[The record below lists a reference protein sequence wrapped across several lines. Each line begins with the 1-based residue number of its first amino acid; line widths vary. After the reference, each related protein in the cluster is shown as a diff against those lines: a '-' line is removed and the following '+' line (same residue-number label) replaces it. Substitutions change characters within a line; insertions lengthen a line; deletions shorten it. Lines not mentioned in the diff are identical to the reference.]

1 MDLLSSSYNGQ
12 WPSNTWLWLSIV
24 ENAFTFLQFLIF
36 WLIFW
41 FYMLLMI
48 LHFKTNV
55 STKNIFTF
63 WKFMLWILVQST
75 KIFNKH
81 VKTFCRKYHFFKFV
95 CLCAKSKYPRPPLAM
110 CRVCVC
116 LCRSAVYCLVS
127 CLVSAGASYII
138 ATTNTGAIRACQPI
152 TVSHSPHLQHA
163 VHLCSILY
171 SEASLAI
178 LIVVK

>member
-1 MDLLSSSYNGQ
+1 MFFSTSS
-12 WPSNTWLWLSIV
+12 
-24 ENAFTFLQFLIF
+24 
-36 WLIFW
+36 
-41 FYMLLMI
+41 
-48 LHFKTNV
+48 HFVWWYYNV
-55 STKNIFTF
+55 STKNMFTF

>member
-1 MDLLSSSYNGQ
+1 
-12 WPSNTWLWLSIV
+12 
-24 ENAFTFLQFLIF
+24 
-36 WLIFW
+36 
-41 FYMLLMI
+41 MI

-63 WKFMLWILVQST
+63 WKFMLRILVQST

-127 CLVSAGASYII
+127 CLVSAGASSII
-138 ATTNTGAIRACQPI
+138 ATLTPGLYELVNQLQYSKSS
-152 TVSHSPHLQHA
+152 VLQHA

>member
-63 WKFMLWILVQST
+63 WKYMLWILVQST

-95 CLCAKSKYPRPPLAM
+95 CLCAQSKYARPPLAM